1 MVFSIFEK
9 NSLKDI
15 INGKGNY
22 TLINCKMSFDTQIFE
37 DKMNKSLEN
46 LKKDLNGL
54 RTGRASVSL
63 LEPINVDAY
72 GSKVPLSQI
81 SNISVPESR
90 MITVQVWDET
100 LVNTVENTIRN
111 SDLGLNPMIEGNLI
125 RVPVPELSEE
135 RRIEIVKIAAKYSE
149 DCKISVRNIRRE
161 GMDKIKIEEKN
172 KELSKDESFSYS
184 EDLQGLTDKFIKKLI
199 AFLKKRKK
207 IF

>member
-1 MVFSIFEK
+1 
-9 NSLKDI
+9 
-15 INGKGNY
+15 
-22 TLINCKMSFDTQIFE
+22 MSFDTQIFE

-184 EDLQGLTDKFIKKLI
+184 EDLQGLTDKFIKKI
-199 AFLKKRKK
+199 DSFFEEKEKDILKFNGPRQK
-207 IF
+207 ILSPSS